1 MTERQGRLVSKIQ
14 GYEGKDQKTSQSLS
28 SVCSWVPRRE
38 SEASKRW
45 EESWWWGDRS
55 SSSPG
60 QRQNSN
66 YRQRWHVMESFT
78 LHLYRKGSGQ
88 THVSTYSMIGRIGNE
103 RKAETLPLPQPH
115 YHAYGIRREE
125 NLMQEQQTDVSL
137 CRRQAGQLSSPC
149 SGTMLGDVW
158 AFLSPQHTDSLQ
170 ELQIS
175 AGCCQQWPWEAVLRY
190 LFQFAIQLFTVLPV
204 ACRYHTAKRASRE
217 MFDSQPLL
225 QKHWTTTDA
234 ESQTTAPTPVTIPP
248 VRAAESSTHMSCFTR
263 AFGAPPDRQ
272 WLSPHQEDSWSLT
285 ALQDSRV
292 PQTQLSRTVAC
303 DLAYFYSKQR
313 LKDSWVWERWSQ
325 EAVPDHSVAVSLCR
339 VPPQGW
345 AGRDGS
351 IAALPHSTAS
361 AQGKGVCFHLAQ
373 SGSKAK

>member
-28 SVCSWVPRRE
+28 SVCSWVPTRE
-38 SEASKRW
+38 SEASNRW

-60 QRQNSN
+60 QWQNSN

-137 CRRQAGQLSSPC
+137 CRRQAGQLSRPC

-158 AFLSPQHTDSLQ
+158 AFLSPRHTDSLQ
-170 ELQIS
+170 ESQIS
-175 AGCCQQWPWEAVLRY
+175 AGCCQQWSWEAVLRY

-234 ESQTTAPTPVTIPP
+234 ESQPTAPTPVTIPP
-248 VRAAESSTHMSCFTR
+248 VRAAESSTHVLLHTSF
-263 AFGAPPDRQ
+263 
-272 WLSPHQEDSWSLT
+272 WSPTWQT
-285 ALQDSRV
+285 MALPTPRGLV
-292 PQTQLSRTVAC
+292 
-303 DLAYFYSKQR
+303 
-313 LKDSWVWERWSQ
+313 
-325 EAVPDHSVAVSLCR
+325 VPDCTAGQQSASDPAFQNSSLWSGIFLFQTEIKGQLGLRTMESRGCSRPFGCGVSVPSPTAGL
-339 VPPQGW
+339 GW
-345 AGRDGS
+345 SGWQHRSFAPFYCLGTGQRGLFS
-351 IAALPHSTAS
+351 
-361 AQGKGVCFHLAQ
+361 
-373 SGSKAK
+373 SGSKWK